1 MSVEKPYIII
11 QSKEK
16 PIITNVRIQVLDPCF
31 FDLVKIRFEEVKS
44 CEGEDNNG

>member
-16 PIITNVRIQVLDPCF
+16 PIITNCRIQVLDPCF
-31 FDLVKIRFEEVKS
+31 FDLVKIRFEEVKTWK
-44 CEGEDNNG
+44 GET